1 MTRTAW
7 FGVQKPNG
15 SKVAAMR
22 AAVIAFDRT
31 DRLPL
36 RGAVSWHAVALHE
49 LGHAMG
55 LAHVGDGRQLMATV
69 LPRTLADLQNGDRA
83 GLVKVG
89 GRPGRQRPVGRL
101 RPSSASTWLVRFVL
115 AWREAESAFPAAM
128 IGLSRP

>member
-1 MTRTAW
+1 MLPKTARASYPPIVLGWTDASSDLLQGQPRGVLAMTRTAW

-55 LAHVGDGRQLMATV
+55 LAHVGDTPPAHGDGPAPLRSRTCRTATA
-69 LPRTLADLQNGDRA
+69 P
-83 GLVKVG
+83 
-89 GRPGRQRPVGRL
+89 
-101 RPSSASTWLVRFVL
+101 
-115 AWREAESAFPAAM
+115 AW
-128 IGLSRP
+128 